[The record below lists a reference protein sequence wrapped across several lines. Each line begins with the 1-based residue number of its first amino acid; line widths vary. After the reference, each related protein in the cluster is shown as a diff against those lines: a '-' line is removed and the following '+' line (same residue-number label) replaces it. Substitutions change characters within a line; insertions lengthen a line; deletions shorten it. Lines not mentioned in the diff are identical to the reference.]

1 VKRYVREEGSAAV
14 KHLLSRVTVATS
26 RLSEVEVASALWRRS
41 REGTLSER
49 GRNRALAAL
58 VDDFAAIHVVELSP
72 QVSELARE
80 LLEAHAL
87 RAGDAIQLA
96 SAATLTR
103 ELGVRVEF
111 VAFDQRLNA
120 AAAAKGLKLETETG
134 GNRRAGRRGRNS
146 RVN

>member
-1 VKRYVREEGSAAV
+1 
-14 KHLLSRVTVATS
+14 VATS
-26 RLSEVEVASALWRRS
+26 RLSEVEIASALWRRS
-41 REGTLSER
+41 REGTLTARQRS
-49 GRNRALAAL
+49 RALAAL

-72 QVSELARE
+72 QVSSLARE

-96 SAATLTR
+96 SAVTLRR
-103 ELGVRVEF
+103 ELAMAVEF

-120 AAAAKGLKLETETG
+120 AAAAAGLTIETSG
-134 GNRRAGRRGRNS
+134 DRRARKSRTKS